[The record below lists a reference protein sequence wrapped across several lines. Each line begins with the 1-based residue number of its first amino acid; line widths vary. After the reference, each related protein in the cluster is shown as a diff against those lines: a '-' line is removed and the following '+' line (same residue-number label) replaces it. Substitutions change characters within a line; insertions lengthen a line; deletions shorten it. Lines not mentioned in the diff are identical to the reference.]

1 MPKKTNR
8 ILRWLLMTAVLL
20 LLLPVVVVVVCYAP
34 PVQHF
39 AREWGSRQLT
49 ERVGYAVTV
58 GEFRLRFPLRISLAD
73 VRVADVGSVE
83 NVSFR
88 LGVLPLMR
96 GRAVVDYLTAKNLAV
111 RTDTLMPA
119 IEIDGDVQCVR
130 LDNLEYVWATH
141 ELHLRDVLLSG
152 GDVCLLQHGTNA
164 IDGAS
169 VKRMPLSL
177 HAGSLRLEDMAVEY
191 RTDAM
196 QIAVMAELLCLHES
210 IVDSTM
216 AVSLQQLTLSDG
228 AVSLNSDA
236 GGSSWDF
243 SALNLRIDSIRYARQ
258 SASLN
263 LAALSFVESHGIR
276 LHEGAFSLLWD
287 DGVVRLPRFSFRTE
301 DSFLEGHLREF
312 TNRSSAVMLDG
323 DITGRLGYD
332 DAMRMASISSV
343 LPTDFMQLYPIAPL
357 DLTVA
362 LDGSL
367 DALRITTCEVS
378 LDSAF
383 AIRAEGW
390 VNNLPDFSQL
400 EARLGLN
407 LQTYDL
413 DFVASLLDTIWQQRV
428 ILPPEIVCNGTFNYM
443 PDTVNVELDLASPYG
458 SVAVITGY
466 CFSDKHYALQ
476 ARLDTFDLH
485 RLLPTGEWGT
495 VTLQADIAGCGFDY
509 MSTET
514 SAEVFL
520 HLDSLQWGERSFS
533 GGSLQA
539 SLARRRIEADV
550 VYSDSLM
557 RFRLNAAARYS
568 PHVMQGSVYAHMLD
582 LDMRGL
588 QLTDAEVNPSM
599 QCNLLFGVDSTS
611 TYTLRGRFHDMAIA
625 TPDRVEH
632 PLPLDFKVALGP
644 DTLALG
650 VQAGD
655 LHVSAHAHIDELP
668 WRVPELDRESYL
680 SLMTNLYADVSTG
693 SNNPVSDY
701 LSLVG
706 VDYRSIRGTI
716 RGDSNTLKADVLVD
730 ELVVKELAI
739 DTAVV
744 KADYV
749 DRQLKAH
756 VLADNLEW
764 KMQQMQLYASA
775 EAMLAW
781 DDTFAPER
789 LTGMLCFSHLRYE
802 LPTYSLLVQVGDTLV
817 LPFVEGGFSLR
828 DVPLYTMGKQPLVVN
843 GRVEVLD
850 RPSLQLQVDAHGG
863 NLLQRRPTRQALL
876 YGDARV
882 SGRVVI
888 NGPFDALSLSG
899 SLVLRSGSSI
909 HYIYRDA
916 MLTAGN
922 QLDDVVTFVNF
933 AQTASPSSQARKTYG
948 SYGFA
953 MNLNVAID
961 PTVQLEV
968 MLGAS
973 GQNTCTLQGG
983 GNLNVQY
990 IPAGGLRLSGKYT
1003 VESGEVDLN
1012 VPLLHVNRMTVRPGS
1027 SVVWSGNA
1035 TNPML
1040 DVSAEDRIR
1049 ASVSMDGVPQTVLF
1063 VTGILLTDTM
1073 DKLGLQFTLA
1083 APENAS
1089 MQNSLAALSPEE
1101 RSKLAVALLTTGL
1114 YLGEGGT
1121 GNLMNTALMGF
1132 LQSQLDNISRDAF
1145 RTVDVSIGVEP
1156 LLDGVSGVS
1165 TRTDYSFSIAK
1176 RLWDDRIRIVVGG
1189 SVTTNN
1195 ERIAD
1200 EAIID
1205 NVSVEWRISPNGSQY
1220 LRFYYDKNY
1229 ESILEGEIRE
1239 TGIGYAYRRKW

>member
-1 MPKKTNR
+1 MPKKTNK
-8 ILRWLLMTAVLL
+8 IFRWLLMTAM
-20 LLLPVVVVVVCYAP
+20 LLPVVVVVLCYTP

-39 AREWGSRQLT
+39 AREWGSRLLT
-49 ERVGYAVTV
+49 ERLGYAVAI
-58 GEFRLRFPLRISLAD
+58 GDFRLRFPLRLSLRD
-73 VRVADVGSVE
+73 VRVAEVGSAE
-83 NVSFR
+83 SMKLR
-88 LGVLPLMR
+88 LRVLPLMQ
-96 GRAVVDYLTAKNLAV
+96 GRAVVDFFTAKNLSV
-111 RTDTLMPA
+111 RTDTLLPA
-119 IEIDGDVQCVR
+119 MEVEGDVQR
-130 LDNLEYVWATH
+130 LRLEEVEYAWKTH
-141 ELHLRDVLLSG
+141 ELHLRDVSLSG
-152 GDVCLLQHGTNA
+152 GDVYLLQRGTNA
-164 IDGAS
+164 VDSAS

-177 HAGSLRLEDMAVEY
+177 HAGIIRLEDMDVEY
-191 RTDAM
+191 RAGAM
-196 QIAVMAELLCLHES
+196 HVVTMAEQLCLYES
-210 IVDSTM
+210 VVDSTM
-216 AVSLQQLTLSDG
+216 AVSLQRLTLSGG
-228 AVSLNSDA
+228 AVALRSGAKST
-236 GGSSWDF
+236 SWDF
-243 SALNLRIDSIRYARQ
+243 SALNLAVDSILYARQ

-263 LAALSFVESHGIR
+263 LTELSFVESHGIR
-276 LHEGAFSLLWD
+276 LHEGAFSFVWN
-287 DGVVRLPRFSFRTE
+287 DGGVRLPRFLFRTE

-312 TNRSSAVMLDG
+312 ANRSSAVMLDG

-332 DAMRMASISSV
+332 DAMRLASTSSV
-343 LPTDFMQLYPIAPL
+343 LPTEFLQLYPIAPL

-362 LDGSL
+362 LNGSL

-383 AIRAEGW
+383 VVRAKGQ
-390 VNNLPDFSQL
+390 VNNLPDFSQT
-400 EARLGLN
+400 EVRLGLN

-413 DFVASLLDTIWQQRV
+413 DFVASLLDTVWRQRV
-428 ILPPEIVCNGTFNYM
+428 MFPPEMVCEGSLAYM
-443 PDTVNVELDLASPYG
+443 PDTVNAELDIVSSYG
-458 SVAVITGY
+458 SMAVMAGY
-466 CFSDKHYALQ
+466 RFSNMHYALQ

-485 RLLPTGEWGT
+485 RLLPSGEWGT
-495 VTLQADIAGCGFDY
+495 ATLLADIAGCGFDY
-509 MSTET
+509 MSTDT
-514 SAEVFL
+514 FAEVFL
-520 HLDSLQWGERSFS
+520 RLGSLQWGERVFS

-539 SLARRRIEADV
+539 SLTQKRIHADV

-568 PHVMQGSVYAHMLD
+568 PHAVQGRVYAHLLD
-582 LDMRGL
+582 LDMQGL
-588 QLTDAEVNPSM
+588 QLTDAEVHSSL
-599 QCNLLFGVDSTS
+599 QCNLLLGVDSTS

-632 PLPLDFKVALGP
+632 PLPLDFRAALSP

-650 VQAGD
+650 VQSGD
-655 LHVSAHAHIDELP
+655 LRVSAHARMDGLP
-668 WRVPELDRESYL
+668 WHRSGSTKEPYL
-680 SLMTNLYADVSTG
+680 SLLTNLYADVSTG
-693 SNNPVSDY
+693 GNNPVSNY

-716 RGDSNTLKADVLVD
+716 GGEDNALKADMLID
-730 ELVVKELAI
+730 HLTVKGLAV
-739 DTAVV
+739 DTAFV
-744 KADYV
+744 KARYAN
-749 DRQLKAH
+749 RKLEAQ

-764 KMQQMQLYASA
+764 EMPQMQLYASA

-781 DDTFAPER
+781 NDTFAPDQLIGVLR
-789 LTGMLCFSHLRYE
+789 FTRLRYE
-802 LPTYSLLVQVGDTLV
+802 LPAYSVAVQAGDTLA
-817 LPFVEGGFSLR
+817 LPFVQGGFSIR
-828 DVPLYTMGKQPLVVN
+828 DVPLYTTGKQPLVVN
-843 GRVEVLD
+843 GRVELFGK
-850 RPSLQLQVDAHGG
+850 PSLQLQVDAQGG
-863 NLLQRRPTRQALL
+863 NLLQRRPTQQALL

-882 SGRVVI
+882 SGRVAL
-888 NGPFDALSLSG
+888 NGPFNALSLSG
-899 SLVLRSGSSI
+899 TLALRSGSSV
-909 HYIYRDA
+909 HYIYKNA

-922 QLDDVVTFVNF
+922 QLDDVVTFVSF
-933 AQTASPSSQARKTYG
+933 SQAASPLPQVRKRYG
-948 SYGFA
+948 NYGFA

-1027 SVVWSGNA
+1027 SIVWSGNA

-1049 ASVSMDGVPQTVLF
+1049 ASVSMDGVPQSVLF
-1063 VTGILLTDTM
+1063 VTGVSLTDTM

-1176 RLWDDRIRIVVGG
+1176 RLWDDRIRIIVGG
-1189 SVTTNN
+1189 SVTTSN

-1205 NVSVEWRISPNGSQY
+1205 NISVEWRINPTGSQY